1 MERNRK
7 NRIIN
12 RVVFAVLLFAAS
24 AVTLRLFHMQ
34 ALGNPESYHSDV
46 EAYILEMQGLESGY
60 NFPYPI
66 FFKLSAFLNLFVGPE
81 LAVAL
86 AEMLLNSLALVIT
99 KAAFDRLSLKELEAA
114 VEARRNRLRVAGKLP
129 ILQGWMAGVGISVV
143 VVALFFISMVFPPK
157 GHYLPGIRFL
167 YLGVFTANPFHNA
180 TYMAAR
186 PFAILAF
193 LWFAK
198 LMPVYEEGF
207 AGCRAGDDRGA
218 RGVLLRD
225 YVLFSI
231 FLLLTTM
238 TKPSYTIVLV
248 GSAGLLMLCRL
259 IRSGFR
265 NFRSTVWL
273 GLCFVPTF
281 IDLLYQ
287 FKGVFVPEEAG
298 VEGGIGFTF
307 GEIWRSC
314 CDNIPLAVGLAV
326 GFPILVLLLN
336 RKELKENSLYRLS
349 WINFCV
355 GFATAF
361 FLYEK
366 GFRKPDFNFSW
377 GYMYGIF
384 FCHMGALLVLLK
396 ETAGLLA
403 ESVPT
408 AGMASE
414 ELRRKRLRAA
424 GVILQWLA
432 YLWHVV
438 CGFYYFGMMMGGEFY
453 V

>member
-1 MERNRK
+1 MERNQTDGILK
-7 NRIIN
+7 NKNCIIN
-12 RVVFAVLLFAAS
+12 RVVFAALLFAAS
-24 AVTLRLFHMQ
+24 AATLKLFYLQ
-34 ALGNPESYHSDV
+34 ALGDSGNYFSDM
-46 EAYILEMQGLESGY
+46 EAYILEMQGLDSGY
-60 NFPYPI
+60 SFPYPV
-66 FFKLSAFLNLFVGPE
+66 FFKLSAFLNLFVRPE

-86 AEMLLNSLALVIT
+86 AEMLLNSLALVIA
-99 KAAFDRLSLKELEAA
+99 KAAFDRLTLKELEAS
-114 VEARRNRLRVAGKLP
+114 VEALRSRRRAAGRRTFLRT
-129 ILQGWMAGVGISVV
+129 WMAGVWISVA

-157 GHYLPGIRFL
+157 GHYLPGIRFR
-167 YLGVFTANPFHNA
+167 YLGVFSANPFHNA

-198 LMPVYEEGF
+198 LMPVYEEET
-207 AGCRAGDDRGA
+207 
-218 RGVLLRD
+218 VSLRD
-225 YVLFSI
+225 YILFSV

-248 GSAGLLMLCRL
+248 CSAGLLMLYRL
-259 IRSGFR
+259 VRRGFK
-265 NFRSTVWL
+265 NFRATVLL
-273 GLCFVPTF
+273 GLCFIPTF

-287 FKGVFVPEEAG
+287 YKGVFVPEEAG
-298 VEGGIGFTF
+298 AEGGIGFTF

-314 CDNIPLAVGLAV
+314 CDNIPLAVGLAA

-336 RKELKENSLYRLS
+336 HKELKKNSLYSFS
-349 WINFCV
+349 WMNFCA
-355 GFATAF
+355 GFVTAF

-396 ETAGLLA
+396 ATTGLLKEPAPAA
-403 ESVPT
+403 EAV
-408 AGMASE
+408 SE
-414 ELRRKRLRAA
+414 KRWGKSLRTVC
-424 GVILQWLA
+424 VILQWLA
-432 YLWHVV
+432 YLWHVT
-438 CGFYYFGMMMGGEFY
+438 CGLYYFGLMMQGETY